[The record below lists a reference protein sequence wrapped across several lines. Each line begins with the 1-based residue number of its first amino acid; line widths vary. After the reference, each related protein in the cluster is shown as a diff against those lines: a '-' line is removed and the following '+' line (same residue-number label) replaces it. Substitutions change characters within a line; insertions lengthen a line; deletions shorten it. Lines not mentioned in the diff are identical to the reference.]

1 MRLLF
6 LPPLLHTQ
14 NLAVLFDPYFSP
26 VALDLLILLPWT
38 PSPGASLLTGPVAIA
53 LGRNKAAPRIDN
65 MGFGSSNRLTAAL
78 PGISSGDLASDLTSL
93 SPSLCS

>member
-26 VALDLLILLPWT
+26 VALDLLILLLWT
-38 PSPGASLLTGPVAIA
+38 PAPGASLLTGPVAIA
-53 LGRNKAAPRIDN
+53 SGRNKAAPRID

-93 SPSLCS
+93 SLSLCS